1 MGQLHHLFSI
11 GFVETSFAFFCTFGS
26 HLGYATGR
34 SEPDAFKTCSP
45 CLAFRST
52 ATLWI
57 CLKLAHSLRITCNI
71 VTVPRL
77 KHKQKISWGI
87 THFRHTLSYHSYRY
101 LLMEMTIELILWVCG
116 RNHYLP
122 KLLVSS
128 LKIMVA
134 IFAGP
139 KPMDVQ
145 PLLCYKWTHHHDN
158 AVMSCHVSFS
168 NIPFT
173 PHSEVS
179 DLVHGTTNSNHHFHE
194 S

>member
-11 GFVETSFAFFCTFGS
+11 GFAETSFVFFCKFGS

-57 CLKLAHSLRITCNI
+57 CLKLAHSLRITYNI

-77 KHKQKISWGI
+77 KHKQKIYWGI
-87 THFRHTLSYHSYRY
+87 THFRHTHSYHSYRY
-101 LLMEMTIELILWVCG
+101 LLVEMTIELILWVCG
-116 RNHYLP
+116 RNHYLRIS
-122 KLLVSS
+122 LVSS
-128 LKIMVA
+128 LKIMLA

-139 KPMDVQ
+139 KPMDEQ